1 MLIKQLTQNIS
12 QAFAAGETIT
22 ESIFIPCLT
31 PVLAVREEKPPSL
44 TTPCGQQA
52 ILRAQGQG

>member
-22 ESIFIPCLT
+22 ELFFIPSLT
-31 PVLAVREEKPPSL
+31 PVLTVHKKAAIINY
-44 TTPCGQQA
+44 PCIQQA